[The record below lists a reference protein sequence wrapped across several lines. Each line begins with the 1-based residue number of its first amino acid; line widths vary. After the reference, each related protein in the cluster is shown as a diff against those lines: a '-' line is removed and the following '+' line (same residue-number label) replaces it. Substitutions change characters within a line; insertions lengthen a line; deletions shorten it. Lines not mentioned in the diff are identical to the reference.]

1 MISWPPMHYVPVHDH
16 PLGGCMVKLAKGPG
30 VKEIIYEKFNND
42 VKNEGRMHEEYFC
55 CQHRK
60 REDPHNA
67 NKTLG
72 MTGHGNSHGCLIQN
86 FTTQT
91 LQETERFTAMVGNK
105 HEVRTLKGKNKMHVL
120 WNPYNETSYTLSH
133 YLGDFSRITFWFPDD
148 HEFSSKCLS
157 RGDDERIIKSFGNAR
172 SVSKQIGKGCD
183 DCAP

>member
-1 MISWPPMHYVPVHDH
+1 MISWAPMHYVPVHDH
-16 PLGGCMVKLAKGPG
+16 PPGGCMVKLAKGPG

-42 VKNEGRMHEEYFC
+42 VKNEARMLEEYFC

-60 REDPHNA
+60 REDHHNA

-91 LQETERFTAMVGNK
+91 LQEAERFTAMVGND

-133 YLGDFSRITFWFPDD
+133 YLGDFSRITFWFPDN
-148 HEFSSKCLS
+148 HEKSSKCLS
-157 RGDDERIIKSFGNAR
+157 RGDDERINDASL
-172 SVSKQIGKGCD
+172 VSNQIGRGCN

>member
-1 MISWPPMHYVPVHDH
+1 MISWAPMHYVPVHDH
-16 PLGGCMVKLAKGPG
+16 PPGGCMVKLAKGPG
-30 VKEIIYEKFNND
+30 VKEIIYEKINND
-42 VKNEGRMHEEYFC
+42 VKNQARMREEYFC

-60 REDPHNA
+60 LEDPLKA
-67 NKTLG
+67 NDTHG

-91 LQETERFTAMVGNK
+91 LQEAERFTAMVGND

-133 YLGDFSRITFWFPDD
+133 YLGDFSRITFWFPDE

-157 RGDDERIIKSFGNAR
+157 RGDDERIMKSSGNAR
-172 SVSKQIGKGCD
+172 SVSEQIGKGCD

>member
-1 MISWPPMHYVPVHDH
+1 MISWAPMHYVPVHDH
-16 PLGGCMVKLAKGPG
+16 PPGGCMVKLAKGPG
-30 VKEIIYEKFNND
+30 VKEIIYEKINND
-42 VKNEGRMHEEYFC
+42 VKNQLRMREEYFC

-60 REDPHNA
+60 LEHPLKA
-67 NKTLG
+67 NDTHG

-91 LQETERFTAMVGNK
+91 LQEAERFTAMVGND

-133 YLGDFSRITFWFPDD
+133 YLGDFSRITFWFPDN
-148 HEFSSKCLS
+148 HEKSSKCLS
-157 RGDDERIIKSFGNAR
+157 RGDDERINDASLVGN
-172 SVSKQIGKGCD
+172 QIGRGCD